1 MLPPTDVGET
11 VTVAFLAWS
20 VEMSLVLLVFIVLFT
35 GIVIGWSLSS
45 YLRFARHRAQNRQR
59 EKVTTEAMTKQKLS
73 ARGFHNVLR
82 VAQTIADLERSETLQ
97 RHHVLEAL
105 SYRGVLL
112 SGPLPG

>member
-1 MLPPTDVGET
+1 MKIKLGISLVLAFLAFIFISQNGET

-59 EKVTTEAMTKQKLS
+59 EKVTTEAMTKQKETD
-73 ARGFHNVLR
+73 
-82 VAQTIADLERSETLQ
+82 VAMQGEKQTDE
-97 RHHVLEAL
+97 
-105 SYRGVLL
+105 
-112 SGPLPG
+112 

>member
-1 MLPPTDVGET
+1 MKIKLGISLVLAFLAFIFISQNSET

-59 EKVTTEAMTKQKLS
+59 EKVTTEAMTKQKETD
-73 ARGFHNVLR
+73 
-82 VAQTIADLERSETLQ
+82 VAMQGEKQTDE
-97 RHHVLEAL
+97 
-105 SYRGVLL
+105 
-112 SGPLPG
+112 